1 MTIINFG
8 IRHHIFLHSEKA
20 FLSFPPP
27 PPARHC
33 HSGFAGTS
41 TLSIWLSVD
50 PLADKY
56 PSMSPYTYCAN
67 NPVRL
72 VDEDGREISDGIF
85 LDEFGNTIGNDG
97 IDDGRRYVIK
107 TRQKMFEG
115 GVAGAG
121 LSEEDY
127 KETTDFIRNNS
138 GNTVA
143 FEKNRIA
150 YDNSIEK
157 ESNKEN
163 IMEMKRI
170 VRQDDG
176 AGPLYGGKEKWNRE
190 YGGTNEDGVIIEQTK
205 GPIGNPRTVG
215 ASIIITTSPKTKY
228 SFHSH
233 CSGWSFFNG
242 TYSYYIQ
249 SPSDSDIRTACGT
262 DYVFGRANRTVYIYN
277 KQGVQAT
284 LPMKAF

>member
-41 TLSIWLSVD
+41 DLSIWLSVD
-50 PLADKY
+50 PMADKY
-56 PSMSPYTYCAN
+56 PGVSPYAYCGN
-67 NPVRL
+67 NPVVL
-72 VDEDGREISDGIF
+72 KDPNGEEISDGIF

-143 FEKNRIA
+143 FEK
-150 YDNSIEK
+150 
-157 ESNKEN
+157 
-163 IMEMKRI
+163 
-170 VRQDDG
+170 
-176 AGPLYGGKEKWNRE
+176 
-190 YGGTNEDGVIIEQTK
+190 
-205 GPIGNPRTVG
+205 
-215 ASIIITTSPKTKY
+215 
-228 SFHSH
+228 
-233 CSGWSFFNG
+233 
-242 TYSYYIQ
+242 
-249 SPSDSDIRTACGT
+249 
-262 DYVFGRANRTVYIYN
+262 
-277 KQGVQAT
+277 KQNC
-284 LPMKAF
+284 L